1 MRATLVGVLLT
12 FLPVA
17 AATPCDAPF
26 QLRTRDPLLQRG
38 LERSLRAAGL
48 GDALDAKRLAVS
60 LVDLTRKEA
69 PAYAGLHDDR
79 MMYAASLPKIAILL
93 ALFEAIDRGEVVW
106 DDSFRWK
113 IEQMINISNNAE
125 ATWAGQQVGLP
136 AIGHV
141 MQDPRYCLYEPGVG
155 GLWAGRL
162 FQKGG
167 PSHREPLKH
176 LSHAAS
182 SRQAARFYVLLDE
195 GRLVSP
201 YWSHAMRRLMS
212 PPLYHHKFVGALEDR
227 PGLRFVARKSGTWR
241 TFHSD
246 SALIQHG
253 HARYVLTALA
263 DHPDGGRMMRRVAR
277 AADDLIVAGA
287 HRRWPAAAGGF
298 R

>member
-1 MRATLVGVLLT
+1 M

-17 AATPCDAPF
+17 TATPCDAPLP
-26 QLRTRDPLLQRG
+26 LRTYDPSLQRG
-38 LERSLRAAGL
+38 LERSLRDAGL
-48 GDALDAKRLAVS
+48 GAALDAKRLAVS
-60 LVDLTRKEA
+60 LVDLTRRGN
-69 PAYAGLHDDR
+69 PFYAGLHDDR

-93 ALFEAIDRGEVVW
+93 ALFEAIDSGDVIW
-106 DDSFRWK
+106 DDAFRWK
-113 IEQMINISNNAE
+113 IQQMINLSNNAE

-136 AIGHV
+136 AIGRV
-141 MQDPRYCLYEPGVG
+141 MTDPRYCLYEPGVG
-155 GLWAGRL
+155 GLWAGRF

-167 PSHREPLKH
+167 PSHREPLKQ

-182 SRQAARFYVLLDE
+182 ARQAARFYVLLDQGE
-195 GRLVSP
+195 LVSP

-227 PGLRFVARKSGTWR
+227 PGLRFVARKSGTWQ
-241 TFHSD
+241 TYHSD

-253 HARYVLTALA
+253 HTRYVLTALA
-263 DHPDGGRMMRRVAR
+263 DHPDGGGMMRRVAR

-287 HRRWPAAAGGF
+287 HRRWPVAGGGL